1 MAKRVQGKAPKLAQV
16 VAALPVREWAS
27 LDDAFE
33 RVKLCGS
40 AELVGHDLKQDFL
53 TGRLQAAARCIAPD
67 GTETCFIF
75 EPAWWRPFKI
85 SCPPILLLRA
95 TGRSR
100 VEGVAEG
107 WDLKQGKWYWLVRRV
122 ELDTRYP
129 CALGKLYPVAAPSEQ
144 ADNSTSRRKPGP
156 PPKHEWP
163 LVVARELIRMALAG
177 EKMPTAPKM
186 LQFCENKWRWQPDIR
201 QMQRLLSTLFD

>member
-1 MAKRVQGKAPKLAQV
+1 MARPKKLARL

-40 AELVGHDLKQDFL
+40 AELAGHDLKQDFL

-75 EPAWWRPFKI
+75 EPAWWLPFKI
-85 SCPPILLLRA
+85 SCPPISIIGS
-95 TGRSR
+95 TGRSC

-107 WDLKQGKWYWLVRRV
+107 WDLKQGKWYWLVRRA
-122 ELDTRYP
+122 ELDTLYP
-129 CALGKLYPVAAPSEQ
+129 GADLNKLYPVAAPNEQ
-144 ADNSTSRRKPGP
+144 ADNTPSRRKPGS
-156 PPKHEWP
+156 PPKHDWP
-163 LVVARELIRMALAG
+163 LVVARELIRMARAG

-186 LQFCENKWRWQPDIR
+186 LQFCEDKLRWQPDIR
-201 QMQRLLSTLFD
+201 QMQRLLKFLLG

>member
-1 MAKRVQGKAPKLAQV
+1 MAKRVRGKAPKHAQV
-16 VAALPVREWAS
+16 VAALPLREWAS

-40 AELVGHDLKQDFL
+40 AELAGHDLKQDFL
-53 TGRLQAAARCIAPD
+53 TEQLQAAARWIAPD

-75 EPAWWRPFKI
+75 EPAWWRPLKI
-85 SCPPILLLRA
+85 SCPPISIIGS
-95 TGRSR
+95 TGRSC
-100 VEGVAEG
+100 VDGVAEG

-129 CALGKLYPVAAPSEQ
+129 GDLGKLYPVAAPSEQ
-144 ADNSTSRRKPGP
+144 VDNTTSRRKPGP
-156 PPKHEWP
+156 PPKHNWP
-163 LVVARELIRMALAG
+163 LLVARELIRMALAG

-186 LQFCENKWRWQPDIR
+186 LQFCEDKLCWQPDIR
-201 QMQRLLSTLFD
+201 QMQNLLRLLLG